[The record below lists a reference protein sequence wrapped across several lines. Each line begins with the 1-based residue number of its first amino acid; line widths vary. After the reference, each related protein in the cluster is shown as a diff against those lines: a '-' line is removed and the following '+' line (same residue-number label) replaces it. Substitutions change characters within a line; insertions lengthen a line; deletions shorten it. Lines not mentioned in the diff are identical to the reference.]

1 MSKDFI
7 LKTTLGNELNIS
19 AFGLKNLLNSPCI
32 ILVHGFKG
40 FKDWGFWPVLAEF
53 FAKNNYF
60 VLSFNFSHNGIG
72 KNLTEFTELDK
83 FSQNTFSLEISE
95 LSELIDAYTN
105 NYFGH
110 TNNKKIGLLGHSRGG
125 AITLLTSLINKNI
138 SAYAVWSTVS
148 VLDRYTA
155 RQKEKWRKEGVFE
168 LLNTRTKQ
176 VMRLN
181 TTLLDDVEKNING
194 SLNIEKAVT
203 HLNKPLLIAH
213 GDQDLTVKIKEAEL
227 LYSWADKS
235 KTELFKIHGTG
246 HTYNMQH
253 PDIGSNKK
261 FDSLMNKT
269 LQFFNNNLS

>member
-7 LKTTLGNELNIS
+7 LKTTLGNEINIS
-19 AFGLKNLLNSPCI
+19 AFGSKNLLNSPCI

-40 FKDWGFWPVLAEF
+40 FKDWGFWPILAEF

-72 KNLTEFTELDK
+72 KNLTEFSELDK
-83 FSQNTFSLEISE
+83 FAQNTFSLEISE
-95 LSELIDAYTN
+95 LSELIDAYSN

-125 AITLLTSLINKNI
+125 AIVILSSLLNKNI
-138 SAYAVWSTVS
+138 SAFAVWSTVS
-148 VLDRYTA
+148 SLDRYTA
-155 RQKEKWRKEGVFE
+155 RQKEKWRKEGAFE

-194 SLNIEKAVT
+194 SLNIEKAVSK
-203 HLNKPLLIAH
+203 LNKPLLIAH

-246 HTYNMQH
+246 HTFNMQH

-261 FDSLMNKT
+261 FDSLIDKT